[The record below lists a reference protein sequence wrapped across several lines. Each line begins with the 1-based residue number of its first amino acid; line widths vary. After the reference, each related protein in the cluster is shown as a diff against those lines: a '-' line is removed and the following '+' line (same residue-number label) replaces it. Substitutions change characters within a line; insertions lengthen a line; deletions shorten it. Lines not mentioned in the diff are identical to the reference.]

1 MFKLY
6 NSFLTLIISLILISC
21 SKEDIS
27 LFYDQVDGKVFV
39 RVDIIESS
47 NKSIDQV
54 DPSEYSFVKNFSPDK
69 GHTVMYFVD
78 NTETCTLFNAW
89 FSMNIIKHTSKVV
102 EADVKYGK
110 VYDLKDHKVKYEI
123 IQKNPLRVTYNLANG
138 TQIVVEE
145 AEKDIF
151 FQAKDSWLFKSRNTV
166 DTTFS
171 KCSNLNLD

>member
-1 MFKLY
+1 MCYDQTLLIVLKMFKLY

-54 DPSEYSFVKNFSPDK
+54 DPSEYAFVKNFSPDK

-78 NTETCTLFNAW
+78 NTETCTIFNAW
-89 FSMNIIKHTSKVV
+89 YEMNILKHTSELV

-110 VYDLKDHKVKYEI
+110 IYDLKDHKVKYEI
-123 IQKNPLRVTYNLANG
+123 IQKN
-138 TQIVVEE
+138 
-145 AEKDIF
+145 
-151 FQAKDSWLFKSRNTV
+151 S
-166 DTTFS
+166 
-171 KCSNLNLD
+171 SNAWYDAWIR

>member
-6 NSFLTLIISLILISC
+6 NSFLTFIIALILISC

-27 LFYDQVDGKVFV
+27 LFYDQVEGKVFV

-89 FSMNIIKHTSKVV
+89 FSMDIIKLIR
-102 EADVKYGK
+102 AN
-110 VYDLKDHKVKYEI
+110 
-123 IQKNPLRVTYNLANG
+123 NPKR
-138 TQIVVEE
+138 
-145 AEKDIF
+145 
-151 FQAKDSWLFKSRNTV
+151 KS
-166 DTTFS
+166 
-171 KCSNLNLD
+171 

>member
-1 MFKLY
+1 MLKLY
-6 NSFLTLIISLILISC
+6 NSFLTLIIAIILISC

-27 LFYDQVDGKVFV
+27 LFYDQVEDKVFV

-69 GHTVMYFVD
+69 GHTVMYFLD

-89 FSMNIIKHTSKVV
+89 FSMNITKHTSKVV
-102 EADVKYGK
+102 EADVRYGK

-151 FQAKDSWLFKSRNTV
+151 FKAKDSWLFKSRNTV

>member
-1 MFKLY
+1 MHKLNSVILTIMF
-6 NSFLTLIISLILISC
+6 SLSLVSC

-27 LFYDQVDGKVFV
+27 LFYDKVEGKVFV
-39 RVDIIESS
+39 RVDLVESQ

-54 DPSEYSFVKNFSPDK
+54 DPSEYAFVKNFSPDK

-89 FSMNIIKHTSKVV
+89 YSMSIVKHTSKVV

-110 VYDLKDHKVKYEI
+110 IYDLKDHKVKYEI

-138 TQIVVEE
+138 TQIIAEE
-145 AEKDIF
+145 VKKETF
-151 FQAKDSWLFKSRNTV
+151 FRAKDSWIFKSRNTV

>member
-1 MFKLY
+1 MLKLY
-6 NSFLTLIISLILISC
+6 NSFLTLIITLILISC

-27 LFYDQVDGKVFV
+27 LFYDQVEGKVFV

-145 AEKDIF
+145 AEKDICL
-151 FQAKDSWLFKSRNTV
+151 QAQDRGLCKSRKSV
-166 DTTFS
+166 DRA
-171 KCSNLNLD
+171 C

>member
-1 MFKLY
+1 MHKL
-6 NSFLTLIISLILISC
+6 NSAILTIVFSLSLVSC

-27 LFYDQVDGKVFV
+27 LFYDKVEGKVFV
-39 RVDIIESS
+39 RVDLVESQ

-54 DPSEYSFVKNFSPDK
+54 DPSEYAFVKNFSPDK

-89 FSMNIIKHTSKVV
+89 YSMSIVKHTSKVV

-110 VYDLKDHKVKYEI
+110 IYDLKDHKVKYEI

-138 TQIVVEE
+138 TQIIAEE
-145 AEKDIF
+145 VKKETF
-151 FQAKDSWLFKSRNTV
+151 FRAKDSWIFKSRNTV

>member
-1 MFKLY
+1 MTKLY
-6 NSFLTLIISLILISC
+6 NICLTISLSLFTLSC

-39 RVDIIESS
+39 RVDLIESL

-54 DPSEYSFVKNFSPDK
+54 DPSEYAFVKNFSPDK

-78 NTETCTLFNAW
+78 NTETCTIFNAW
-89 FSMNIIKHTSKVV
+89 YQMSITKHTSKVV

-110 VYDLKDHKVKYEI
+110 IYDLKDHKVKYEI
-123 IQKNPLRVTYNLANG
+123 VQKNPLRVTYNLANG
-138 TQIVVEE
+138 TQIIAEE
-145 AEKDIF
+145 INKETFYK
-151 FQAKDSWLFKSRNTV
+151 AKDSWLFKSRNTV

-171 KCSNLNLD
+171 KCSNLDLD

>member
-1 MFKLY
+1 MHKL
-6 NSFLTLIISLILISC
+6 NSSFLTIMFSLSLVYC

-27 LFYDQVDGKVFV
+27 LFYDQVEGKVFV
-39 RVDIIESS
+39 RVDLVESQ

-54 DPSEYSFVKNFSPDK
+54 DPSEYAFVKNFSPDK

-89 FSMNIIKHTSKVV
+89 YSMSIVKHNSKVV

-110 VYDLKDHKVKYEI
+110 IYDLKDHKVKYEI
-123 IQKNPLRVTYNLANG
+123 IQKNPLRITYNLANG
-138 TQIVVEE
+138 TQIIAEE
-145 AEKDIF
+145 VKKEIFFRAKDI
-151 FQAKDSWLFKSRNTV
+151 WLFKSRNTV

>member
-1 MFKLY
+1 MHKL
-6 NSFLTLIISLILISC
+6 NSAILTIVFSLSLVSC

-27 LFYDQVDGKVFV
+27 LFYDKVEGKVFV
-39 RVDIIESS
+39 RVDLVESQ

-54 DPSEYSFVKNFSPDK
+54 DPSEYAFVKNFSPDK

-89 FSMNIIKHTSKVV
+89 YSMSIVKHTSKVV

-110 VYDLKDHKVKYEI
+110 IYDLKDHKVKYEI

-138 TQIVVEE
+138 TQIIAEE
-145 AEKDIF
+145 VKKETF
-151 FQAKDSWLFKSRNTV
+151 FRAKDSWLFKSRNTV

>member
-1 MFKLY
+1 
-6 NSFLTLIISLILISC
+6 
-21 SKEDIS
+21 
-27 LFYDQVDGKVFV
+27 
-39 RVDIIESS
+39 
-47 NKSIDQV
+47 
-54 DPSEYSFVKNFSPDK
+54 
-69 GHTVMYFVD
+69 MY
-78 NTETCTLFNAW
+78 
-89 FSMNIIKHTSKVV
+89 KRQ
-102 EADVKYGK
+102 

-151 FQAKDSWLFKSRNTV
+151 FKAKDSWLFKSRNTV